1 MRTSGVDCAQ
11 FWGCQPP
18 RARGMPEMPVSLPLS
33 LGGLGLRSA
42 ARNQIVCVLGKL
54 GRHTSNGT
62 EQKRPRI
69 ADEMVYQLE
78 GMTQSPSLTAAKSAA
93 AELDQFFDVPQWS
106 ALATGLRPPPR
117 KPEQQEPGAP
127 RQGWQ
132 HEAAACVERRF
143 RETTLFPRMDPCE
156 RAMVRSQAGPNAWVA
171 LSTCPSSPLTRIDSP
186 LFRVLLQRRLSLPFP
201 LSKRICGCGLPN
213 DIFGHHRAACSR
225 TGMLGRRG
233 FPLESAAA
241 RICREAGGR
250 VATNLHVREM
260 DLGVPIAADNS
271 RRLEVVVDG
280 LPLHG
285 GVQLAI
291 DTTLVSA
298 VKGNGSPQPGAA
310 DRDGAALVSAHRRKM
325 RTYPELVGPG
335 ARAPL
340 VVLALEVGGR
350 WSLEAS
356 NFVKLLAKAR
366 ARSEPLVVQRRMEQA
381 RRLRWSAILA
391 CAAARS
397 FAASL
402 IGLRGGQGVD
412 GQAPPSHEVECDF
425 HNAGLCG

>member
-1 MRTSGVDCAQ
+1 MVQT
-11 FWGCQPP
+11 
-18 RARGMPEMPVSLPLS
+18 
-33 LGGLGLRSA
+33 
-42 ARNQIVCVLGKL
+42 
-54 GRHTSNGT
+54 RH
-62 EQKRPRI
+62 PRI

-78 GMTQSPSLTAAKSAA
+78 GMTQSPSLAAAKRAA
-93 AELDQFFDVPQWS
+93 AELDELFEVPQWS
-106 ALATGLRPPPR
+106 ALAAGLRPPPR
-117 KPEQQEPGAP
+117 EPEQQEPGAP

-132 HEAAACVERRF
+132 HEAAVCVERRF
-143 RETTLFPRMDPCE
+143 RGTILFPRMVPGE
-156 RAMVRSQAGPNAWVA
+156 RAMVRSQAGPNAGVA

-186 LFRVLLQRRLSLPFP
+186 LFRVLLQRRLSLPLP

-213 DIFGHHRAACSR
+213 DAFGHHRAACAR

-233 FPLESAAA
+233 VPLESAAA

-250 VATNLHVREM
+250 VATNLHVRDM
-260 DLGVPIAADNS
+260 DLGIPNAADS

-298 VKGNGSPQPGAA
+298 VKGDGSPRRGAA
-310 DRDGAALVSAHRRKM
+310 DRDGVALANARRRKM
-325 RTYPELVGPG
+325 RTYPELVGAG
-335 ARAPL
+335 ARARL

-350 WSLEAS
+350 WSSEAS
-356 NFVKLLAKAR
+356 NFVKLLARAR

-381 RRLRWSAILA
+381 WRLRWSAILA

-402 IGLRGGQGVD
+402 LGLRGGQGVD

-425 HNAGLCG
+425 HHAGLCG